1 MATSGEDF
9 SQFDISVEEK
19 DRLVAEVI
27 RYVLFKTQ
35 QNSGCPIKR
44 DELTQLIT
52 KNYRQR
58 ALPAFVINVAKEKL
72 LSIFGYEMREL
83 QRSRPSTNQGRSS
96 QQILSYVKAVMPVLH
111 VNDKGVPDA
120 KSYVI
125 ISQLPAKV
133 YKKYV
138 EDANTSHLTGF
149 TFVIISIVYL
159 AGGKIQEEA
168 LWHHLRR
175 LGLSESDESHPILGN
190 IKQSL
195 EALVQ
200 QRYLQKEKTNGPE
213 GNTLFY
219 ELAER
224 SLDGPISE
232 KIKEYM
238 SQMLCEKMSLPQKLI
253 SVPLLTY

>member
-1 MATSGEDF
+1 MATDDEDL
-9 SQFDISVEEK
+9 SQFDISAEEK

-44 DELTQLIT
+44 DELTQLVT
-52 KNYRQR
+52 KNYRNR

-72 LSIFGYEMREL
+72 LNIFGYEMREL

-96 QQILSYVKAVMPVLH
+96 QQSVT
-111 VNDKGVPDA
+111 DA

-125 ISQLPAKV
+125 VSQLPPEV

-138 EDANTSHLTGF
+138 EDGSTSHLTGF
-149 TFVIISIVYL
+149 TFVIIGIVYL
-159 AGGKIQEEA
+159 AGGKIQEES

-175 LGLSESDESHPILGN
+175 LGLSERDESHPILGN
-190 IKQSL
+190 VKQAL

-200 QRYLQKEKTNGPE
+200 QRYLQKEKANGPE

-224 SLDGPISE
+224 ALDGPISQR
-232 KIKEYM
+232 IKEYI
-238 SQMLCEKMSLPQKLI
+238 SQIVHKDDP
-253 SVPLLTY
+253 PADND